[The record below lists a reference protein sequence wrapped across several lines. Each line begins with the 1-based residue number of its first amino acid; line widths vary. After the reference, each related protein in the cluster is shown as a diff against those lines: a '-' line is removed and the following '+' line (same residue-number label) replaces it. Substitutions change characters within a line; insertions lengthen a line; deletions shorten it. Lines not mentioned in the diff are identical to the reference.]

1 MSPYALATFPG
12 DGDAS
17 VVNSDVDETTTVRAL
32 DLSKS
37 TFRKLAFDYTVTA
50 NTTLQLEFYCD
61 TTGAIQGIGLDTDDA
76 ASAASFF
83 QLAGTTTWGNQA
95 YRTSTTGSWVTV
107 TINLSG
113 LAGMNAKYLVFGNS
127 GSDTTECLF
136 RNVKLVETGGATTA
150 VDFDKYF
157 AFDAFKGDELYLV
170 ETDSAGNFTKFADH
184 VDFGAAENG
193 VSFGRWPSGSGT
205 LFPMT
210 SNTFGSTNSGPDDRF
225 GRYQR
230 DLLRSD
236 GRETTSNTLNCIT
249 TPLRRS
255 AWPTG
260 RSAGRSATISPAA
273 RASPPTRPL

>member
-1 MSPYALATFPG
+1 MRTAKGSTLQIIDPYGDPDDGDNWRASVEYGGTPGAEGLLSYDGVVINEILSHTDDSSGDKIELYNTTDSAIDVGGWYLSDDGGNYHKYQIPEGTIIAAHGYLTFNETQFGMSPYALATFPG

-83 QLAGTTTWGNQA
+83 QLAGSTNWGVQT

-127 GSDTTECLF
+127 GF
-136 RNVKLVETGGATTA
+136 RHHRVPL
-150 VDFDKYF
+150 
-157 AFDAFKGDELYLV
+157 
-170 ETDSAGNFTKFADH
+170 
-184 VDFGAAENG
+184 
-193 VSFGRWPSGSGT
+193 P
-205 LFPMT
+205 
-210 SNTFGSTNSGPDDRF
+210 
-225 GRYQR
+225 QR
-230 DLLRSD
+230 
-236 GRETTSNTLNCIT
+236 E
-249 TPLRRS
+249 
-255 AWPTG
+255 
-260 RSAGRSATISPAA
+260 AGRD
-273 RASPPTRPL
+273 RRRDDGGRFR